1 MEHCHVRFQSWRS
14 LTKMRPLVWVLLFV
28 PALVWAEDYT
38 VVVGKSFDTH
48 ELSTEIKALVPDYEG
63 ATEEIASNSLILRR
77 QTGDFTDAEK
87 ALIEQAITVHDPD
100 IRVKRQAKRRA
111 YKASGDAKLKA
122 LGLTDEEIEARR

>member
-1 MEHCHVRFQSWRS
+1 
-14 LTKMRPLVWVLLFV
+14 MRPLVWVLLFV

-87 ALIEQAITVHDPD
+87 ALIEQAITAHDPD
-100 IRVKRQAKRRA
+100 IRVKRQAKRKA

>member
-1 MEHCHVRFQSWRS
+1 
-14 LTKMRPLVWVLLFV
+14 MRQMICMLLFV
-28 PALVWAEDYT
+28 PSVVWAGDYT
-38 VVVGKSFDTH
+38 VVIGKPFDTH
-48 ELSTEIKALVPDYEG
+48 ELSTEIKMLVPDYEG

-87 ALIEQAITVHDPD
+87 ALIEQAIPAHDPV
-100 IRVKRQAKRRA
+100 IRVKHKAKRKG